1 MTGDYQQYERACQA
15 IRKENAALLAEFA
28 NWLGAKGLSEATVQK
43 HGAHIDF
50 YVNEFL
56 LYEGATPAA
65 EGAVAAGMILGSWFM
80 GKAMWASPPSIRA
93 SAASLEQFY
102 QFMFERGRID
112 REALEVLKAQ
122 IKEGLPDWLATL
134 KWYTAVLA
142 NPDADEP
149 RDRLAEL
156 WIRAGDPRGE
166 LISVQMKLA
175 RQQDNGPQLRKRA
188 RKMIEKHGRQ
198 WSGGIADL
206 VDKFYFRRGFVE
218 HIKVEASVFLQIAET
233 LYALAPIRH
242 LTLTGA
248 HAVANDLFAS
258 PHLSRIVS
266 IALEHCELTDDD
278 AILMAASPH
287 LSRVRWLALGW
298 NEIGRPGL
306 DAIVSSE
313 HLKQIQYLVL
323 KFNRVE
329 DPTLQPGGVNQ
340 QGVVLDL
347 NIPPLNRALR
357 DLHGD
362 LPWLIYE
369 RDNSLDW
376 LADRD
381 I

>member
-1 MTGDYQQYERACQA
+1 MSEKT
-15 IRKENAALLAEFA
+15 KLLTE
-28 NWLGAKGLSEATVQK
+28 
-43 HGAHIDF
+43 
-50 YVNEFL
+50 
-56 LYEGATPAA
+56 
-65 EGAVAAGMILGSWFM
+65 
-80 GKAMWASPPSIRA
+80 
-93 SAASLEQFY
+93 
-102 QFMFERGRID
+102 
-112 REALEVLKAQ
+112 
-122 IKEGLPDWLATL
+122 
-134 KWYTAVLA
+134 VLA

-156 WIRAGDPRGE
+156 LMRAGDPRGE

-175 RQQDNGPQLRKRA
+175 RQQGNGPQLRR
-188 RKMIEKHGRQ
+188 REREMIEKYGRQ

-233 LYALAPIRH
+233 LYGLAPIRH

-266 IALEHCELTDDD
+266 IALEHCGLTDDD
-278 AILMAASPH
+278 AVRMAASPH
-287 LSRVRWLALGW
+287 LSRVRWLVLGW

-313 HLKQIQYLVL
+313 YLKQIQYLVL

-329 DPTLQPGGVNQ
+329 DPTLQPGGVDQ
-340 QGVVLDL
+340 LGVVHDL
-347 NIPPLNRALR
+347 NIPPLNRELR
-357 DLHGD
+357 ALHGD

-369 RDNSLDW
+369 RDSIYSW